1 MISPN
6 TTLLHIR
13 LTPGA
18 AHDRID
24 GWDVDADGRPV
35 LKCRVRAKPMEGQ
48 ANAALAALLA
58 KALGTP
64 KSAVSILR
72 GDQSRTKAVEVRD
85 LSLDDIRD
93 RLERS

>member
-1 MISPN
+1 MSN
-6 TTLLHIR
+6 HARFHIR

-35 LKCRVRAKPMEGQ
+35 LKCRVRAKPIEGQ
-48 ANAALAALLA
+48 ANVALAALLA

>member
-48 ANAALAALLA
+48 ANAALVKLVAQALSLPRADVTLA
-58 KALGTP
+58 
-64 KSAVSILR
+64 R
-72 GDQSRTKAVEVRD
+72 GGQSRLKRLSIVGLDDAEVRRR
-85 LSLDDIRD
+85 LS
-93 RLERS
+93 SA